1 MFRISDVRSTLS
13 QTGLLNMTSSEASS
27 FHGGI
32 AAARHPLKEATLA
45 SFEAYETESGQFAR
59 APEIKL
65 KALTS

>member
-1 MFRISDVRSTLS
+1 
-13 QTGLLNMTSSEASS
+13 MTFSEASS

-45 SFEAYETESGQFAR
+45 SIEAYETESGQFAR